1 VGSSMVARQMTT
13 SEQKVA
19 FLKRLAATAIGL
31 DPASRLESIGFL
43 LGRVSPSPRYDFR
56 LSGGKPSSWS
66 LLSDLGTLGW
76 QADLMI
82 GEPFDRVRAIQV
94 KSAHPLSDESSS
106 RLRTL
111 LEKYDA
117 RRLDQLAG
125 LVFVQQLLTTTGR
138 PSDDAAIVDKYWQT
152 LPPKHRPN
160 KEDLPLEDAREVFAL
175 AA

>member
-1 VGSSMVARQMTT
+1 MVAGQMTT

-19 FLKRLAATAIGL
+19 FFKRLAATAIGL

-43 LGRVSPSPRYDFR
+43 LGRLSPGPRYDFR

-76 QADLMI
+76 QADLQL

-94 KSAHPLSDESSS
+94 KSTQAVSDEVSS
-106 RLRTL
+106 RLKSL

-117 RRLDQLAG
+117 RGLDQLAG
-125 LVFVQQLLTTTGR
+125 LVFVQQLLTSTGR
-138 PSDDAAIVDKYWQT
+138 PSDDAAILDKYWET

-160 KEDLPLEDAREVFAL
+160 KEDLPLEDARAVFAL